1 MNLEQYLTS
10 PARHQAIQ
18 AAQIAIILRQLG
30 KLKSY
35 SRADLKTSLSIQCR
49 RTGQSLELTDE
60 LLHEIRKRTGQ
71 MIALDHLAVPLD
83 FSAQSRAA

>member
-30 KLKSY
+30 KLKTY
-35 SRADLKTSLSIQCR
+35 TRTDLTTSLSIQR
-49 RTGQSLELTDE
+49 QRTGQAVELTDE
-60 LLHEIRKRTGQ
+60 LMQEIRKRTGQ
-71 MIALDHLAVPLD
+71 MIALEHLAMPLD
-83 FSAQSRAA
+83 FSARSKVA